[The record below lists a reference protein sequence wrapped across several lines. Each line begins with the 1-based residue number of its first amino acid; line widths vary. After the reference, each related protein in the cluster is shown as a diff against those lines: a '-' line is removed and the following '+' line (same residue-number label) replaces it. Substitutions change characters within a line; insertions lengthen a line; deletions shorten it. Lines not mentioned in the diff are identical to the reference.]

1 MKDYKEIADK
11 AREILFVEI
20 DGLEDLHIC
29 LLDEYKRKNAL
40 STIVEYCLEKNHN
53 NLRDIDEN
61 LPSFIGID
69 KRDILIQLG
78 EFYDSIDS
86 NVWDAIYKKWQDKND
101 DDRIAD
107 RKEKAKSEINNLLGN
122 YEKANIGERRKTWRE
137 RENELK
143 QGDLFAE
150 SVAYKE
156 EGITIPEVVE
166 NVVDEEVAYVERKP
180 IERNIDE
187 VGFVE
192 RKSGRIADTSTDV
205 ESNNIEQPK
214 EEIEVGNVSVEEPI
228 VESENVAN
236 EIVEQEK
243 VENENVSNV
252 EPQIQE
258 VESRPIVNESIQ
270 QNIQLPTR
278 ESTINNVRVP
288 YNADRRVIVGG
299 TFLNNVNEVGGDNVI
314 NGGGEINVMPISQPQ
329 TIKQGESVTN
339 EHSQTINNN
348 TQTNTTNNSS
358 TNATYNINVLN
369 SVYNNGGIDGK
380 PQSANNKYH

>member
-1 MKDYKEIADK
+1 MINISKGIIIK
-11 AREILFVEI
+11 
-20 DGLEDLHIC
+20 
-29 LLDEYKRKNAL
+29 
-40 STIVEYCLEKNHN
+40 
-53 NLRDIDEN
+53 LRRIEN
-61 LPSFIGID
+61 I
-69 KRDILIQLG
+69 
-78 EFYDSIDS
+78 
-86 NVWDAIYKKWQDKND
+86 
-101 DDRIAD
+101 
-107 RKEKAKSEINNLLGN
+107 SERPGN
-122 YEKANIGERRKTWRE
+122 FNFEKANARDKRKTWRE

-143 QGDLFAE
+143 HGDLFAE

-192 RKSGRIADTSTDV
+192 RKSGRIANTSADI
-205 ESNNIEQPK
+205 ESENIEQPN

-228 VESENVAN
+228 VESENIAN

-252 EPQIQE
+252 EPQIKE
-258 VESRPIVNESIQ
+258 VESRPIINESIQ

-329 TIKQGESVTN
+329 TIRQDNNVTN
-339 EHSQTINNN
+339 EQSQTINNN

-369 SVYNNGGIDGK
+369 SVYNNGGVDGK